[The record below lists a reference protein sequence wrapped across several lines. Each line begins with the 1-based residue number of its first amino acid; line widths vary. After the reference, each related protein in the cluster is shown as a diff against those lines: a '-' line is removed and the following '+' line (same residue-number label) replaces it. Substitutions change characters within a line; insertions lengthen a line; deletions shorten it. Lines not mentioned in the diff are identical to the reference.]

1 MASTFAVTRNHLIFG
16 LCLPLAVLL
25 GYMLADSDDPAS
37 RLVVLSA
44 LGVLAVPLLMR
55 WHHPLLIFSWNL
67 AAQPALP
74 GYPQLWALMALLS
87 LFFAV
92 LNRSINPEFQFAR
105 VPALTRP
112 LLALSLVVLATAFLT
127 GGIGL
132 RILGSSAV
140 GGRGYFYIFAAVA
153 AFFALSSRPIPL
165 QRANFYVALLFLPG
179 MVALFAHALATLSPK
194 TSYAVY
200 WLFPAEATTLDE
212 FIADPN
218 EFSGLLRIGSL
229 TGASLAVFS
238 WLLARFGVAGLF
250 EFSRP
255 WRLLLFLGSLAG
267 MTFGGY
273 RSALLLMAAAF
284 LILFT
289 LEGLWRT
296 RLALVFAGLT
306 LIVGI
311 VVVGFVERMPLS
323 VQRTLSVLPLKVDPE
338 AQEQADVSTRWRL
351 EMWKMVL
358 PQVPR
363 YLIKGKGYTYSA
375 DDLFMAQVAATR
387 SGTASYEEAAFAGDY
402 HNGPLSV
409 VIPFGAL
416 GFLCFVWLMVA
427 GGRFLYTRFREGPP
441 ELCRINAFLLALF
454 LARLLL
460 FFFVFGSLYNDL
472 FIFTGILGFSVALN
486 SAWDRPAAEAAS
498 QATEVETA

>member
-1 MASTFAVTRNHLIFG
+1 
-16 LCLPLAVLL
+16 
-25 GYMLADSDDPAS
+25 MLADSDDPAS
-37 RLVVLSA
+37 QLVILSA

-55 WHHPLLIFSWNL
+55 WHHPLLILCWNL
-67 AAQPALP
+67 GAQPALP
-74 GYPQLWALMALLS
+74 GHPQLWALMALLS

-92 LNRSINPEFQFAR
+92 LNRSLNPEFQFAR

-112 LLALSLVVLATAFLT
+112 ILAFALVVLVTALLT

-153 AFFALSSRPIPL
+153 GFFALSSRSIPL
-165 QRANFYVALLFLPG
+165 AAANRYLALFFLPG
-179 MVALFAHALATLSPK
+179 LVALVAHALGTLGPRA
-194 TSYAVY
+194 SYAVY
-200 WLFPAEATTLDE
+200 WFFPAEATTLDD

-229 TGASLAVFS
+229 TAAALAVFS
-238 WLLARFGVAGLF
+238 WLLGRFGVAGVLDL
-250 EFSRP
+250 SRP
-255 WRLLLFLGSLAG
+255 WRLLLWIGSLAG

-273 RSALLLMAAAF
+273 RSALLLMAAVF

-289 LEGLWRT
+289 IEGLWRT
-296 RLALVFAGLT
+296 RLALVFGGLALIAG
-306 LIVGI
+306 
-311 VVVGFVERMPLS
+311 VVLVGFVERMPLS
-323 VQRTLSVLPLKVDPE
+323 VQRTLSVLPLRVAPE
-338 AQEQADVSTRWRL
+338 AKEQADVSTRWRL
-351 EMWKMVL
+351 EMWKLVL
-358 PQVPR
+358 PQVPH
-363 YLIKGKGYTYSA
+363 YLVKGKGYTYSA

-409 VIPFGAL
+409 VIPFGAA

-427 GGRFLYTRFREGPP
+427 GARFLYTRFRAGPP
-441 ELCRINAFLLALF
+441 ELRRINAFLLALF

-460 FFFVFGSLYNDL
+460 FFFIFGSLYNDL
-472 FIFTGILGFSVALN
+472 FIFTGILGLSVALN
-486 SAWDRPAAEAAS
+486 STWEKSSSELPSRTAEVEAA
-498 QATEVETA
+498 